1 MTGRDVW
8 QQFTQVDAMGKKN
21 EREGARRK
29 GLIIVYT
36 GKGKGKTT
44 AALGMMLRAWGHG
57 MRPCMIQF
65 IKSEKGKWGEVKAAQ
80 QLDLEWHMLGEG
92 FTWESENIEKD
103 IHKAHEGW
111 ALAQKKIAS
120 GEYDLIVLDEFT
132 YPLKYDW
139 LDTDEVIAW
148 LQAHKPPA
156 LHLVITG
163 RDAPPELIAF
173 ADLVTEMH
181 KVKHPFD
188 EGVPGQRGV
197 EF

>member
-1 MTGRDVW
+1 
-8 QQFTQVDAMGKKN
+8 MGKKN
-21 EREGARRK
+21 KRERPRRK

-44 AALGMMLRAWGHG
+44 AALGMMLRAWGHD

-65 IKSEKGKWGEVKAAQ
+65 IKSEEGKWGEVQAAER
-80 QLDLEWHMLGEG
+80 LGLEWHRLGKG
-92 FTWESENIEKD
+92 FTWGSENIEKD
-103 IHKAHEGW
+103 IRKAREGW

-120 GEYDLIVLDEFT
+120 DDYDLIVLDEFT

-139 LDTDEVIAW
+139 LDTNEVIGW
-148 LQAHKPPA
+148 LEAHKPLG

-188 EGVPGQRGV
+188 KGVPAQRGV